1 MPLAGLVVNRMQNA
15 NADDLSADQA
25 RAAAE
30 RIEDED
36 AMLASLLTMHAM
48 RLDEAARQRRL
59 VARFSGAHPIVPLRG
74 VPALAQDVHDLE
86 GLREIGA
93 LLGQPT

>member
-1 MPLAGLVVNRMQNA
+1 MQNA